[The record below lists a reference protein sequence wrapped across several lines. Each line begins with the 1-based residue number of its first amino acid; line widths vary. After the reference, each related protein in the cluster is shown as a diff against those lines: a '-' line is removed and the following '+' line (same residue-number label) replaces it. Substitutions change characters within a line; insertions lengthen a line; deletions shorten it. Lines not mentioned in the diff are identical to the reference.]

1 MDVEAHRQPG
11 QRMVEVDDD
20 SFAGML
26 LQHPRDPQ
34 AIGAGEFDD
43 VARTIFDISAH
54 VRIEHRPRQRLD
66 QFRTARAE
74 AGARRQ
80 LETRVRALGQADQ
93 PILKGR
99 SKIACA
105 DRQRRRLGAERADHF
120 ALLVIEDHRDTIMKR
135 DMRSSR
141 NAGNFGHEPDIL
153 VEMAGVTIKDW
164 PESERPRE
172 RLLAHG
178 PQVLSDAE
186 LIAIFLRT
194 GMAGRTALD
203 LGRDALL
210 RFGGLSGL
218 LAAAPSELAA
228 IPGFGPAKAAQLQ
241 AVLELAR
248 RSLREDVCRDTVL
261 GSPGAVRDFLRITLA
276 RREHEVFMAL
286 FLDAQN
292 RLLAAEE
299 LFRGTLTQT
308 SVYPREVVKRALALN
323 AAALIFAHNHP
334 SGLAEPSR
342 SDELLTGNLKQALAL
357 VDVRVLDH
365 LIVAGAA
372 TVSFAERGLL

>member
-1 MDVEAHRQPG
+1 MRSAPDAGRIAH
-11 QRMVEVDDD
+11 D
-20 SFAGML
+20 L
-26 LQHPRDPQ
+26 
-34 AIGAGEFDD
+34 
-43 VARTIFDISAH
+43 
-54 VRIEHRPRQRLD
+54 
-66 QFRTARAE
+66 
-74 AGARRQ
+74 
-80 LETRVRALGQADQ
+80 
-93 PILKGR
+93 
-99 SKIACA
+99 
-105 DRQRRRLGAERADHF
+105 AERID
-120 ALLVIEDHRDTIMKR
+120 
-135 DMRSSR
+135 
-141 NAGNFGHEPDIL
+141 HEPRIL
-153 VEMAGVTIKDW
+153 VEATRMTIKDW
-164 PESERPRE
+164 PEAERPRE

-178 PQVLSDAE
+178 PQALSDAE
-186 LIAIFLRT
+186 LIALFLRT
-194 GMAGRTALD
+194 GLAGRTALD
-203 LGRDALL
+203 LARDALA

-228 IPGFGPAKAAQLQ
+228 LPGLGPAKSTQLQ

-248 RSLREDVCRDTVL
+248 RSLREDVRRDTVF
-261 GSPGAVRDFLRITLA
+261 GSPGAVRDYLRLTLA
-276 RREHEVFMAL
+276 QREHEVFIAL

-342 SDELLTGNLKQALAL
+342 SDELLTASLKQALSL

-365 LIVAGAA
+365 LIVAGAS